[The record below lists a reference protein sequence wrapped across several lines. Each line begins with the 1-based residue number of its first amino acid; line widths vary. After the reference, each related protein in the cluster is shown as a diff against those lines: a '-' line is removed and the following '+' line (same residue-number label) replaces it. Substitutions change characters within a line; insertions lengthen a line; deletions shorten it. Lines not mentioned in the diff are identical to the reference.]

1 VKSKQALR
9 LVFGAWI
16 ASATFLMLGCDDT
29 KPADTTKPAA
39 GAPKPEDKKPADE
52 PKKPA

>member
-29 KPADTTKPAA
+29 KPAADPAKPAA
-39 GAPKPEDKKPADE
+39 GAPAKPDDKPAE
-52 PKKPA
+52 KKAP